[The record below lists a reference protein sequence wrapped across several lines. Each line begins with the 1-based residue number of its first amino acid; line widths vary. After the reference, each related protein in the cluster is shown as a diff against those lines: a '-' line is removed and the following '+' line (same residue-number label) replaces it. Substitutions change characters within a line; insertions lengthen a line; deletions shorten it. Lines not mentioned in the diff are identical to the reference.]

1 MLEGIVSVAFT
12 NVRNE
17 LPVYIHEEL
26 TDVVEEVDLFLLE
39 EQAGG
44 DAYEDERGPAWGLK
58 DGGEAVGWGW
68 RRGRWC

>member
-26 TDVVEEVDLFLLE
+26 TDVVEEVNLLLLSE
-39 EQAGG
+39 
-44 DAYEDERGPAWGLK
+44 
-58 DGGEAVGWGW
+58 
-68 RRGRWC
+68 